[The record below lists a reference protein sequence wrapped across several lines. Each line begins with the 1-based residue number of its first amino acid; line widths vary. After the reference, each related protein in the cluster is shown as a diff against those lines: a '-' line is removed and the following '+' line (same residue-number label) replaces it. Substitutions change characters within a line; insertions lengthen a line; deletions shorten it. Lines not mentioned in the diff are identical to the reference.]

1 MNKMKNGA
9 NDKDIEE
16 GSIERIGK
24 ERILRKDKKK
34 ADRRLPRK
42 DETNDL
48 KLQFEVK
55 IRERGV
61 QVQ

>member
-16 GSIERIGK
+16 GSIEKIGK

-34 ADRRLPRK
+34 RIEDCQEKTRQ
-42 DETNDL
+42 T
-48 KLQFEVK
+48 
-55 IRERGV
+55 I
-61 QVQ
+61 